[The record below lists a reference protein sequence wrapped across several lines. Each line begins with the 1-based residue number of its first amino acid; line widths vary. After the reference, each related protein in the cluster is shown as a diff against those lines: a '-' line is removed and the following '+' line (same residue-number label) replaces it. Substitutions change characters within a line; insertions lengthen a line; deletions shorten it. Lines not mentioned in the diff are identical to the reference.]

1 MDNNHNPNTENIES
15 VLINSTPD
23 TTEGADKKKSAP
35 KKRSSTTK
43 VADPRRAALDAL
55 IQKQSSIV
63 DKIEDFK
70 AQLALAGQELEG
82 LSLEIQT
89 AKSEIISHEFLEIL
103 SLGEAAGSTLKP
115 HEALQTQAPFI
126 EIVRLAYEGNFKE
139 LKQIFDGANKQA
151 DPSKK
156 VSPPQRHSSNKT
168 SVSITEETS
177 PDDSPDEQ
185 ETEATDAPTG

>member
-1 MDNNHNPNTENIES
+1 MDNNDNPNIENIES
-15 VLINSTPD
+15 VLINSTPG

-43 VADPRRAALDAL
+43 AADPRRAALDAL
-55 IQKQSSIV
+55 IQKQSSLA

-70 AQLALAGQELEG
+70 TKLALAGQELED

-89 AKSEIISHEFLEIL
+89 AKSDIISHEFLEIL
-103 SLGEAAGSTLKP
+103 SLGEASGNTLKP

-151 DPSKK
+151 DLSKK
-156 VSPPQRHSSNKT
+156 GSNKT
-168 SVSITEETS
+168 SVVITEETTS
-177 PDDSPDEQ
+177 GEQ
-185 ETEATDAPTG
+185 EIESADVPAD